1 MHWYVVESG
10 QPTGPHDRVAIERM
24 VALGRITAGT
34 KVCVVG
40 DTAWTTAAQEPVI
53 AALIAQLA
61 GGATMTARADARTV
75 HA

>member
-24 VALGRITAGT
+24 VALGRINAET

-40 DTAWTTAAQEPVI
+40 DTAWSPASSI
-53 AALIAQLA
+53 
-61 GGATMTARADARTV
+61 R
-75 HA
+75 